1 MFASE
6 ADYIFYTLP
15 VTQQLKQSSQINITL
30 KKFCTGHVTAGMLS
44 RNFTETVKSFKQKM
58 MHTSSWVI
66 SKAQLLIG
74 KKNLFEVLAMVK
86 QVGLPT
92 FFMNLICVDLRWD
105 ELISI
110 IASLRGEK
118 LQDEDI

>member
-1 MFASE
+1 MG
-6 ADYIFYTLP
+6 
-15 VTQQLKQSSQINITL
+15 NIKGT
-30 KKFCTGHVTAGMLS
+30 TAY
-44 RNFTETVKSFKQKM
+44 R
-58 MHTSSWVI
+58 
-66 SKAQLLIG
+66 

-92 FFMNLICVDLRWD
+92 FFINLICVDLRWD

-118 LQDEDI
+118 LQDEDIQNMDFFTRCSYIFNIE